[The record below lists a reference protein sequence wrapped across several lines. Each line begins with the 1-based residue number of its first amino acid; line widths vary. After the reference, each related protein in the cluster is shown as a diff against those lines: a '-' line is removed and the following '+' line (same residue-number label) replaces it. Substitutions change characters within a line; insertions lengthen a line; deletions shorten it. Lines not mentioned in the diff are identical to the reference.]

1 MIRRTL
7 ARLPAPVEQFG
18 WGVLGAAAALWFAVW
33 MLFFPD
39 SIPTLFAWDVQPRLA
54 QVFIAAGYIFRTAF
68 FLSVAFQRDWTRLR
82 WMFWGNL
89 VFTGT
94 LLLATYWHI
103 DEFNWPPSQ
112 TLLAHLWLVL
122 YIFEPVAMLYMVPR
136 GLQSLPVPATGGPI
150 HRLFKTFLI
159 LTTGLLLTNGLVL
172 VINPEFA
179 ALRWPW
185 ELNPLDARIIAAWF
199 LGWSAWCATMAFG
212 RDWDEIRLPAGLF
225 VVNGV
230 ALIGTFILFGNQF
243 RTLSTTDSYQKGI
256 VGLTVLMAAFFIHQE
271 YRRRVPR
278 SPGQPPTTSP

>member
-1 MIRRTL
+1 MIQRIQ
-7 ARLPAPVEQFG
+7 AMLPTPIAQFG
-18 WGVLGAAAALWFAVW
+18 WGVLGAAAAAWFAVW
-33 MLFFPD
+33 MLFFPE

-54 QVFIAAGYIFRTAF
+54 QVFIGGGYIFRTVF
-68 FLSVAFQRDWTRLR
+68 FLSVAFERDWTRLR

-94 LLLATYWHI
+94 LLLASYWHI

-112 TLLAHLWLVL
+112 TLLAHLWLIL
-122 YIFEPVAMLYMVPR
+122 YIFEPVTMLHMVPR
-136 GLQSLPVPATGGPI
+136 GLASIPSPDTGGPI

-179 ALRWPW
+179 ATRWPW

-212 RDWDEIRLPAGLF
+212 RDWDEIRLPAALF

-230 ALIGTFILFGNQF
+230 ALSASFLFFGDQF
-243 RTLSTTDSYQKGI
+243 RALTTTDSYEKGI
-256 VGLTVLMAAFFIHQE
+256 VGLTILMAAFFVYQE
-271 YRRRVPR
+271 YRRRTPR
-278 SPGQPPTTSP
+278 PDSRAPSTSA